1 MRCLE
6 TIHRFKCHIANVT
19 FPFLSGLSIQPVS
32 ESASQLDSLVKEVEQ
47 AYRVLQEAC
56 SEVTYYLALIAY

>member
-1 MRCLE
+1 MFRL
-6 TIHRFKCHIANVT
+6 
-19 FPFLSGLSIQPVS
+19 LSGLSIQPVS

-56 SEVTYYLALIAY
+56 SEVK

>member
-1 MRCLE
+1 ME
-6 TIHRFKCHIANVT
+6 NIHYLKCHIANVT
-19 FPFLSGLSIQPVS
+19 FRLLSGLSIQPVS

-56 SEVTYYLALIAY
+56 SEVK

>member
-6 TIHRFKCHIANVT
+6 TIHYFKCHIANVT
-19 FPFLSGLSIQPVS
+19 FRLLSGLSIQPVS

-56 SEVTYYLALIAY
+56 SEVK